1 HRSLSAIRPDYKA
14 GHAISLLLEEK
25 ILRQNQFS
33 EKLDFSHSL
42 GLKHHTGMTIACG
55 LGPIVMKHNA
65 VTPAGTPRKR
75 RRKSKHRPSDP
86 SPLSRCGIVG
96 DRRVVLAVGRR

>member
-42 GLKHHTGMTIACG
+42 GRVRTSAPIPGSACCWR
-55 LGPIVMKHNA
+55 LNCC
-65 VTPAGTPRKR
+65 
-75 RRKSKHRPSDP
+75 S
-86 SPLSRCGIVG
+86 
-96 DRRVVLAVGRR
+96 